1 MPAPLVSVV
10 VPTRDRPERL
20 ARLLDGLRA
29 QTLGAERIEVIVCDD
44 ASAEP
49 AVAALL
55 DAAVARGDL
64 ALRVLR
70 QERPRGPAVARN
82 RGWRTATA
90 PLVAFVDDDCVP
102 QPRWLEALLDGW
114 QTGTADGDPALA
126 LVQGRVLPDPAE
138 YPQRFGPF
146 STTLWVH
153 EAGPRFETA
162 NIAYPRALLERLD
175 GFDESLVIA
184 GEDTD
189 LGWRAIE
196 AGARVIWAGAAL
208 VHHGVIQQGPWG
220 RLAKGWRW
228 RYVPAVFRRHPGLR
242 RELIAGVFWSRW
254 HWWLFRAAAA
264 LLLRPRA
271 PARAARPGGLRG
283 PRRGPG
289 WALLRWWLAMPYVL
303 RLVDYRSGP
312 LLAPYRLA
320 CDLVEVAAIGTGAVR
335 HRIVML

>member
-1 MPAPLVSVV
+1 MAEPLVSVV

-29 QTLGAERIEVIVCDD
+29 QTIGTDAFELVVCDD
-44 ASAEP
+44 ASAGS
-49 AVAALL
+49 AVEQLLEATAA
-55 DAAVARGDL
+55 AGDL
-64 ALRVLR
+64 RLRVLR
-70 QERPRGPAVARN
+70 QERPQGPAVARN
-82 RGWRTATA
+82 RGWRAATA

-102 QPRWLEALLDGW
+102 VPRWLEALLDAWHRGA
-114 QTGTADGDPALA
+114 GGDREAA
-126 LVQGRVLPDPAE
+126 LVQGRVDADPAE
-138 YPQRFGPF
+138 FPCDFGPF

-162 NIAYPRALLERLD
+162 NIAYPRALLERLG

-196 AGARVIWAGAAL
+196 AGAQVIWAGEAL

-242 RELIAGVFWSRW
+242 RELIAGVFWSTW
-254 HWWLFRAAAA
+254 HWWLFRALAA
-264 LLLRPRA
+264 LALRPRS
-271 PARAARPGGLRG
+271 PARAARPSGLRG
-283 PRRGPG
+283 PRRGPA
-289 WALLRWWLAMPYVL
+289 WALVRWWLAMPYVL
-303 RLVDYRSGP
+303 RLVDYRTGP